1 MTLQYRFTHTCGH
14 TGFGPIVDAQTSTT
28 QTAPTTSSQPAPNSN
43 TETIQ
48 MPLDFGCPFCIV
60 PGADSNLLT
69 PNGFGLLTV
78 LHSTAI
84 TPFPTGWRILRACRF
99 EELEPR
105 DWEPAFAG
113 MMLDGRF
120 RQMAWIPRPCGE
132 VRLEGLDEGRETMK
146 VETIWRQMGRVDQ
159 IG

>member
-1 MTLQYRFTHTCGH
+1 
-14 TGFGPIVDAQTSTT
+14 
-28 QTAPTTSSQPAPNSN
+28 
-43 TETIQ
+43 